1 MCLSIVEEE
10 AIEIQLEEWP
20 GKSMTP
26 KVSSRFDFYDR
37 TNRIIYILYSH
48 KTDCPPTELKDFY

>member
-1 MCLSIVEEE
+1 MCLSIVEE

-26 KVSSRFDFYDR
+26 KVSSRFYFHDR
-37 TNRIIYILYSH
+37 TNRG
-48 KTDCPPTELKDFY
+48 

>member
-26 KVSSRFDFYDR
+26 KVSSRFDFCDR
-37 TNRIIYILYSH
+37 TNRG
-48 KTDCPPTELKDFY
+48 